1 MNYFT
6 KFHIVFP
13 MKSKQAKEVVHGLK
27 ERVFS
32 VFGLPDILHSDN
44 EREFVNNLIVDTIEE
59 WPGECKLAN

>member
-1 MNYFT
+1 
-6 KFHIVFP
+6 

-44 EREFVNNLIVDTIEE
+44 EREFVNNLIADTIEA
-59 WPGECKLAN
+59 WPGECKLVN